1 MLKIKKGKILSVLLV
16 GIIALCASALL
27 FGIEN
32 NKNVYAAEV
41 SVGGIRTEYLYKDTV
56 NVPEKATMTVGGE
69 NYESDSF
76 YVILPDGNRISSAK
90 LTLDVCGE
98 YSIVYE
104 KTING
109 KRYSAVKTFK
119 AKKKVFELASGSES
133 IEYGALNN
141 QFVAVGNPEGLKIG
155 LAEGDVFALNKP
167 FNIYENNLK
176 DLISFNCMQTEPV
189 LCNFITLRLTD
200 CYDPSVYLDITY
212 KRGEKYYS
220 TNIVAGTCGG
230 GTSGKRI

>member
-1 MLKIKKGKILSVLLV
+1 MLKSKKVKILSVLLV
-16 GIIALCASALL
+16 GMIALCASALL
-27 FGIEN
+27 FGIE
-32 NKNVYAAEV
+32 KDENVYAAEV

-109 KRYSAVKTFK
+109 KRYSAAKTFK
-119 AKKKVFELASGSES
+119 VKKKVFELISGNDG
-133 IEYGALNN
+133 IEYGALNK
-141 QFVAVGNPEGLKIG
+141 QFEVMGYAGGLNIG
-155 LAEGDVFALNKP
+155 LAEGDVFELNKP

-200 CYDPSVYLDITY
+200 CYDPSVYVDLHY
-212 KRGEKYYS
+212 VRGNRQGRYD
-220 TNIVAGTCGG
+220 
-230 GTSGKRI
+230 RIR